1 MFIASSGG
9 HYKQLMNMKPIM
21 KEYNTLIVTEHDKT
35 QKKDKEV
42 YYLHQVNRKELLFP
56 VWMLIDVFKS
66 IHIFNKFKPD
76 VVVTTGVLATIPM
89 CVIAKIKHKKLIYIE
104 SFAKLHSGTM
114 SGKFVYKHHLAD
126 HFYVQWQSML
136 EVYPNAEYIG
146 ALY

>member
-56 VWMLIDVFKS
+56 VWMLIDVF
-66 IHIFNKFKPD
+66 
-76 VVVTTGVLATIPM
+76 
-89 CVIAKIKHKKLIYIE
+89 
-104 SFAKLHSGTM
+104 
-114 SGKFVYKHHLAD
+114 
-126 HFYVQWQSML
+126 
-136 EVYPNAEYIG
+136 
-146 ALY
+146 